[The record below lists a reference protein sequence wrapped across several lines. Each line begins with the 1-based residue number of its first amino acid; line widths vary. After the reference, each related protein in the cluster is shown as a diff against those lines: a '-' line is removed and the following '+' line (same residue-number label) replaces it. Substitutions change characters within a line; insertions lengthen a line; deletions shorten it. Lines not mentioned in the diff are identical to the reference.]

1 MLPTLALYAS
11 ATDHRSVSGAI
22 LRRTKLKA
30 LKEALTGTYTRG
42 EFLGFGAALAG
53 AFTLGR
59 LPGGDHAAAAAQPQ
73 TATPVAGG
81 EPDLIVVNARV
92 LTSEPGVPRAEAFAV
107 KNGRFTAV
115 GSTSDVRNLAT
126 ARTPIV
132 DAQQM
137 TVVPGFIDA
146 HCHPSGVEEL
156 YGVNTNLRTVR
167 EIQSAIRQK
176 AETSAPEIWITGFMF
191 DDTKLDRPLTRKDL
205 DEATTEHPV
214 SVAHRGG
221 HTNFYNSKAFEL
233 AGITDK
239 TPDPLNGRVAEN
251 ARNVFARV
259 GKRETFTPEQRR
271 DRARKG
277 MAHMSKLF
285 NAAGLTTVHN
295 AGTNQDHI
303 LAYEDCRKN
312 GELTHRAY
320 MMIRSTPAFN
330 GLKAANIYTGFGDEW
345 IRVGGVKFVADGSA
359 SERTMRMSTPYVG
372 TNDYGILTMT
382 QDQLYEAIDD
392 AHSHNFQV
400 GVHANGDVTIDMVLK
415 AYERALQKWPDP
427 NRRHRIEHCTL
438 VNPDLIRRIKAS
450 GVIPTPFWTY
460 VYYHGE
466 KWVEYGD
473 EKVNWMFAHRSFL
486 DAGIRVPGASDYTPG
501 PFEPLMAIQS
511 MVTRKDYK
519 GRVWGPKQKV
529 TIDEAL
535 TIATINGAYAS
546 SEENLKGSIAAG
558 KLADFVVLEKDP
570 HDVDLDQIMN
580 IKVNRTVVGGKTVYG
595 G

>member
-1 MLPTLALYAS
+1 VP
-11 ATDHRSVSGAI
+11 GAQQ
-22 LRRTKLKA
+22 
-30 LKEALTGTYTRG
+30 
-42 EFLGFGAALAG
+42 
-53 AFTLGR
+53 
-59 LPGGDHAAAAAQPQ
+59 PVAAQAPPS
-73 TATPVAGG
+73 TG

-92 LTSEPGVPRAEAFAV
+92 LTSDAALPRAEAFAL
-107 KNGRFTAV
+107 KSGRFTAV

-126 ARTPIV
+126 ARTPVI
-132 DAQQM
+132 DAQRM

-146 HCHPSGVEEL
+146 HSHPSGVEEL

-167 EIQSAIRQK
+167 EIQAAIRQK
-176 AETSAPEIWITGFMF
+176 AENTAPETWITGFMF
-191 DDTKLDRPLTRKDL
+191 DDTKLDRPLTRTDL
-205 DEATTEHPV
+205 DEATSEHPV

-221 HTNFYNSKAFEL
+221 HTNFYNSKAFAL
-233 AGITDK
+233 AGITAQ
-239 TPDPLNGRVAEN
+239 TPDPPDGRFFRNASGDLNGRVAEN
-251 ARNVFARV
+251 ARDVFARV
-259 GKRETFTPEQRR
+259 GRRETFTPEQRR

-295 AGTNQDHI
+295 AGTSQDQI
-303 LAYEDCRKN
+303 LAYEDCRTN

-320 MMIRSTPAFN
+320 MMIRSPQAFS

-345 IRVGGVKFVADGSA
+345 IRIGGVKFVADGSA

-372 TNDYGILTMT
+372 TTDYGILTMT

-519 GRVWGPKQKV
+519 GRVWGAKQKV
-529 TIDEAL
+529 TLDEAL

-546 SEENLKGSIAAG
+546 SEEHLKGSITAG
-558 KLADFVVLEKDP
+558 KLADFVVLERDP
-570 HDVDLDQIMN
+570 HDVDPDQIMN
-580 IKVNRTVVGGKTVYG
+580 IKVNRTVVGGKTVFG

>member
-1 MLPTLALYAS
+1 VP
-11 ATDHRSVSGAI
+11 GAQQ
-22 LRRTKLKA
+22 
-30 LKEALTGTYTRG
+30 
-42 EFLGFGAALAG
+42 
-53 AFTLGR
+53 
-59 LPGGDHAAAAAQPQ
+59 PVAAQAPPS
-73 TATPVAGG
+73 TG

-92 LTSEPGVPRAEAFAV
+92 LTSDAALPRAEAFAL
-107 KNGRFTAV
+107 KSGRFTAV

-126 ARTPIV
+126 ARTPVI
-132 DAQQM
+132 DAQRM

-146 HCHPSGVEEL
+146 HSHPSGVEEL

-167 EIQSAIRQK
+167 EIQAAIRQK
-176 AETSAPEIWITGFMF
+176 AENTAPETWITGFMF
-191 DDTKLDRPLTRKDL
+191 DDTKLDRPLTRTDL
-205 DEATTEHPV
+205 DEATSEHPV

-221 HTNFYNSKAFEL
+221 HTNFYNSKAFAL
-233 AGITDK
+233 AGITAQ
-239 TPDPLNGRVAEN
+239 TPDPPDGRFFRNASGDLNGRVAEN
-251 ARNVFARV
+251 ARDVFARV
-259 GKRETFTPEQRR
+259 GRRETFTPEQRR

-295 AGTNQDHI
+295 AGTSQDQI
-303 LAYEDCRKN
+303 LAYEDCRAN

-320 MMIRSTPAFN
+320 MMIRSPQAFS

-345 IRVGGVKFVADGSA
+345 IRIGGVKFVADGSA

-372 TNDYGILTMT
+372 TTDYGILTMT

-519 GRVWGPKQKV
+519 GRVWGAKQKV
-529 TIDEAL
+529 TLDEAL

-546 SEENLKGSIAAG
+546 SEENLKGSITAG
-558 KLADFVVLEKDP
+558 KLADFVVLERDP
-570 HDVDLDQIMN
+570 HDVDPDQIMN
-580 IKVNRTVVGGKTVYG
+580 IKVNRTVVGGKTVFG

>member
-1 MLPTLALYAS
+1 MP
-11 ATDHRSVSGAI
+11 
-22 LRRTKLKA
+22 K
-30 LKEALTGTYTRG
+30 YTRG

-53 AFTLGR
+53 AFTLGKR
-59 LPGGDHAAAAAQPQ
+59 PALGQTVAAQPAAAP
-73 TATPVAGG
+73 AT
-81 EPDLIVVNARV
+81 EPDLVVVNARV
-92 LTSEPGVPRAEAFAV
+92 LTSDTSLPRAEAFAV
-107 KNGRFTAV
+107 KAGRFIAV
-115 GSTSDVRNLAT
+115 GSTNDVRNLAT
-126 ARTPIV
+126 ARTPVI
-132 DAQQM
+132 DAQRM

-146 HCHPSGVEEL
+146 HSHPSGVEEL

-167 EIQSAIRQK
+167 EIQSAIRAK
-176 AETSAPEIWITGFMF
+176 VETSPPEIWINGFMF

-221 HTNFYNSKAFEL
+221 HTTFYNSKAFEL
-233 AGITDK
+233 AGITAQ
-239 TPDPLNGRVAEN
+239 TPDPADGRFFKENGELNGRVAEN
-251 ARNVFARV
+251 ARDVFDRV
-259 GKRETFTPEQRR
+259 GKYETFTPEQQR

-295 AGTNQDHI
+295 AMTAPEQI

-320 MMIRSTPAFN
+320 MMIRAGETFR
-330 GLKAANIYTGFGDEW
+330 GLMAANIHTGFGDEW
-345 IRVGGVKFVADGSA
+345 IRVGGVKYVADGSA

-372 TNDYGILTMT
+372 TQDYGILTMT
-382 QDQLYEAIDD
+382 QDQLHEAVDE
-392 AHSHNFQV
+392 AHSHNWQI

-427 NRRHRIEHCTL
+427 DRRHRIEHCTL
-438 VNPDLIRRIKAS
+438 INPDLIRRIKAN

-466 KWVEYGD
+466 KWSQYGD
-473 EKVNWMFAHRSFL
+473 DKVASMFAHKSFL
-486 DAGIRVPGASDYTPG
+486 DAGIRVPGASDYNPG
-501 PFEPLMAIQS
+501 PFEPLMALQS

-519 GRVWGPKQKV
+519 GRVWGPNQKV
-529 TIDEAL
+529 TVDQAL

-546 SEENLKGSIAAG
+546 SEENIKGSITAG

-570 HDVDLDQIMN
+570 HDVEPDQIMN

>member
-1 MLPTLALYAS
+1 MP
-11 ATDHRSVSGAI
+11 
-22 LRRTKLKA
+22 K
-30 LKEALTGTYTRG
+30 YTRG

-53 AFTLGR
+53 AFTAGTLPAGRKLLGP
-59 LPGGDHAAAAAQPQ
+59 LAAQPLP
-73 TATPVAGG
+73 APGG
-81 EPDLIVVNARV
+81 APDLVVVNARV
-92 LTSEPGVPRAEAFAV
+92 LTSDATAPRAEAFAV
-107 KNGRFTAV
+107 THGRFTAV
-115 GSTSDVRNLAT
+115 GSTGDIRNLA
-126 ARTPIV
+126 ASRTTVI
-132 DAQQM
+132 DAQRM
-137 TVVPGFIDA
+137 TVVPGFIDT
-146 HCHPSGVEEL
+146 HSHPSGVQEL

-167 EIQSAIRQK
+167 EIQAAIKQK
-176 AETSAPEIWITGFMF
+176 AENTAPEIWVTGFMF

-233 AGITDK
+233 AGITNQ
-239 TPDPLNGRVAEN
+239 TPDPPDGRFFKENGELNGRVAEN
-251 ARNVFARV
+251 ARSVFSRV
-259 GKRETFTPEQRR
+259 GKRESFTAEQQR

-285 NAAGLTTVHN
+285 NAAGLTSVHN
-295 AGTNQDHI
+295 AGASQEQI
-303 LAYEDCRKN
+303 LAYEDCRRN

-320 MMIRSTPAFN
+320 MMIRSPQAFS

-372 TNDYGILTMT
+372 TSDYGILTMT
-382 QDQLYEAIDD
+382 QDQLYEAVDD

-415 AYERALQKWPDP
+415 AYERALKRWPDAD
-427 NRRHRIEHCTL
+427 RRHRIEHCTL

-466 KWVEYGD
+466 KWAEYGD
-473 EKVNWMFAHRSFL
+473 EKVKWMFAHRSFL

-519 GRVWGPKQKV
+519 GRVWGPNQKV
-529 TIDEAL
+529 TVDEAL
-535 TIATINGAYAS
+535 TITTINGAYAS
-546 SEENLKGSIAAG
+546 SEEALKGSITAG

-570 HDVDLDQIMN
+570 HDVNPDEIMN
-580 IKVNRTVVGGKTVYG
+580 IKVNRTVIGGKSVYG